1 VERKGQPV
9 KVIGALLVI
18 AFVVLVM
25 YGLFRLGQLIVRAIQ
40 RRGPWKMVEDSD
52 GEQVVIRAERPEHEP
67 LLIGAVPF
75 GAMDFDG
82 RLYELRAQG
91 QEKVYALNQ
100 GGSE

>member
-52 GEQVVIRAERPEHEP
+52 GEQVVIRAERPEH
-67 LLIGAVPF
+67 F